1 MVATLSEMTKLWEKA
16 LKKIK
21 TKLDD
26 DRAYDS
32 FFANAYIYDKNGSN
46 VILVAPNKV
55 SKLMIENK
63 YLNLVLDA
71 LNELEDECIRLLG
84 QANLTVAGFADKKYS
99 FCAGIQ
105 AVANIH
111 VASNTSSALIL

>member
-55 SKLMIENK
+55 SK
-63 YLNLVLDA
+63 
-71 LNELEDECIRLLG
+71 
-84 QANLTVAGFADKKYS
+84 
-99 FCAGIQ
+99 
-105 AVANIH
+105 
-111 VASNTSSALIL
+111 

>member
-32 FFANAYIYDKNGSN
+32 F
-46 VILVAPNKV
+46 L
-55 SKLMIENK
+55 LMHTFMIK
-63 YLNLVLDA
+63 TA
-71 LNELEDECIRLLG
+71 
-84 QANLTVAGFADKKYS
+84 AM
-99 FCAGIQ
+99 
-105 AVANIH
+105 
-111 VASNTSSALIL
+111 SS